1 METKKPL
8 LNSLSK
14 QDNRCFDSLFRQT
27 TKIGRGVLPLFC
39 CILLSNPNCYAA
51 VNQANVRQLQ
61 QKIIDNPKDVDAHLK
76 LALEYSMGNDFVKAV
91 ETYFAL
97 LRIDPNNFH
106 AYNNLGILYKQSGQ
120 FRDSLHCYQ
129 QAQRIDPDSCW
140 VPYNMGL
147 CYEAMGRMQEAR
159 ESYGQALSLNPS
171 FSQAL
176 QRLRILSSD
185 GADQPVPELPGLSES
200 QIYIADSKVSKPVI
214 RSQNTETT
222 VVAKAVK
229 TQPTVKSTEKTEKSE
244 KAEKTERISERLE
257 KEKNQKKSVNLKHR
271 TSRKGPAAMV
281 FNQAMDALESGK
293 TELAIELYV
302 NAIIAERELLSEPE
316 NGLIRQGLTFLK
328 DRPNRMS
335 NGLFYRGM
343 LIYISGHIDLAIA
356 DLKNY
361 SDVVSKSDKA
371 SSVSQYLEEAKR
383 IIDKYEAEKQAIAQ
397 MEAERK
403 AAIALAE
410 QQKLA
415 QQASAKPEEE
425 IARPSDFALKRMDI
439 DQIIQ
444 EADKLSRESRLTDAV
459 AVLESGLSRDPSN
472 IQLLMKSANAYTDML
487 LLKGDNEAGKMALV
501 RYKKVMGF
509 AQPNSR
515 EAAIAKEMIDELNK
529 RVR

>member
-1 METKKPL
+1 METKKQL
-8 LNSLSK
+8 LNSSLK
-14 QDNRCFDSLFRQT
+14 QDNKLLHSMLNKAA
-27 TKIGRGVLPLFC
+27 KIGRGVLPLLC
-39 CILLSNPNCYAA
+39 CVLLSQPVYSA
-51 VNQANVRQLQ
+51 VNQAKVRQLQ
-61 QKIIDNPKDVDAHLK
+61 QKLIDNPRDVDAHLK

-176 QRLRILSSD
+176 QRLRVLSSD
-185 GADQPVPELPGLSES
+185 GADQPVPELPGLAES
-200 QIYIADSKVSKPVI
+200 QIYIADSRSTRPVI
-214 RSQNTETT
+214 RTQQSETT
-222 VVAKAVK
+222 TVAKAVK
-229 TQPTVKSTEKTEKSE
+229 QQPSPTAKTN
-244 KAEKTERISERLE
+244 EKTERISERLE
-257 KEKNQKKSVNLKHR
+257 KEKNQKKVNLKHR

-281 FNQAMDALESGK
+281 FNQAMDALEAGK
-293 TELAIELYV
+293 TELAVELYV
-302 NAIIAERELLSEPE
+302 NSVIAERELLSEPE
-316 NGLIRQGLTFLK
+316 NGLIRQGLTYLK
-328 DRPNRMS
+328 DRPNRMA

-343 LIYISGHIDLAIA
+343 LIYIAGHIELAIP

-361 SDVVSKSDKA
+361 SEVVSKSDKA
-371 SSVSQYLEEAKR
+371 SSVSQYLEEANR
-383 IIDKYEAEKQAIAQ
+383 IINRYKAEKDAIAA

-410 QQKLA
+410 QQKKA
-415 QQASAKPEEE
+415 QEAAVKPEEE
-425 IARPSDFALKRMDI
+425 VARPSDFALKRMDI

-444 EADKLSRESRLTDAV
+444 EADKLSRESRLTDAA
-459 AVLESGLSRDPSN
+459 AVLESGLSRDPDN
-472 IQLLMKSANAYTDML
+472 IPLLMKSANAYTDML

-501 RYKKVMGF
+501 RYKKVTGL
-509 AQPNSR
+509 ASPNSK

>member
-1 METKKPL
+1 METKKQL
-8 LNSLSK
+8 LNSSLK
-14 QDNRCFDSLFRQT
+14 QDNILLHSMLNKAA
-27 TKIGRGVLPLFC
+27 KIGRGVLPLLC
-39 CILLSNPNCYAA
+39 CVLLSQPVYSA
-51 VNQANVRQLQ
+51 VNQAKVRQLQ
-61 QKIIDNPKDVDAHLK
+61 QKLIDNPRDVDAHLK

-176 QRLRILSSD
+176 QRLRVLSSD
-185 GADQPVPELPGLSES
+185 GADQPVPELPGLAES
-200 QIYIADSKVSKPVI
+200 QIYIADSRSTRPVI
-214 RSQNTETT
+214 RTQQSETT
-222 VVAKAVK
+222 TVAKAVK
-229 TQPTVKSTEKTEKSE
+229 QQPSPTAKPVEKIE
-244 KAEKTERISERLE
+244 KAERISERLE
-257 KEKNQKKSVNLKHR
+257 KEKNQKKVNLKHR
-271 TSRKGPAAMV
+271 TTRKGPAAMV
-281 FNQAMDALESGK
+281 FNQAMDALEAGK
-293 TELAIELYV
+293 TELAVELYV
-302 NAIIAERELLSEPE
+302 NSVIAERELLSEPE
-316 NGLIRQGLTFLK
+316 NGLIRQGLTYLK
-328 DRPNRMS
+328 DRPNRMA

-343 LIYISGHIDLAIA
+343 LIYIAGHIELAIP

-361 SDVVSKSDKA
+361 SEVVSKSDKA
-371 SSVSQYLEEAKR
+371 SSVSQYLEEANR
-383 IIDKYEAEKQAIAQ
+383 IINRYKAEKDAIAA

-410 QQKLA
+410 QQKKA
-415 QQASAKPEEE
+415 QEAAVKPEEE
-425 IARPSDFALKRMDI
+425 VARPSDFALKRMDI

-444 EADKLSRESRLTDAV
+444 EADKLSRESRLTDAA
-459 AVLESGLSRDPSN
+459 AVLESGLSRDPEN
-472 IQLLMKSANAYTDML
+472 IPLLMKSANAYTDML

-501 RYKKVMGF
+501 RYKKVTGL
-509 AQPNSR
+509 ASPNSK

>member
-1 METKKPL
+1 METKKQL
-8 LNSLSK
+8 LNSSSK
-14 QDNRCFDSLFRQT
+14 QDKVFFDNLFCKVT
-27 TKIGRGVLPLFC
+27 NIGKDLLPIFC
-39 CILLSNPNCYAA
+39 CIFLSQPVYSA
-51 VNQANVRQLQ
+51 VNQGNVRQLQ
-61 QKIIDNPKDVDAHLK
+61 QRLIDNPKDVDAHLK

-97 LRIDPNNFH
+97 LRIDPDNFH

-185 GADQPVPELPGLSES
+185 GADQVVPELPGLSES
-200 QIYIADSKVSKPVI
+200 QIYIADSKSTRPVI
-214 RSQNTETT
+214 RTQQSSNPAPVKVVRSQPSNTTNS
-222 VVAKAVK
+222 
-229 TQPTVKSTEKTEKSE
+229 VKSEEKIE
-244 KAEKTERISERLE
+244 KAERISERLE
-257 KEKNQKKSVNLKHR
+257 KEKSQKKTVNLKHR
-271 TSRKGPAAMV
+271 TARKGPAAMV
-281 FNQAMDALESGK
+281 FNQAMDALEAGK
-293 TELAIELYV
+293 VELAVELYV
-302 NAIIAERELLSEPE
+302 NAVIAERDLLSEPE
-316 NGLIRQGLTFLK
+316 NGLIRQGLTYLK
-328 DRPNRMS
+328 DRPNRMP

-343 LIYISGHIDLAIA
+343 LIYIAGHIDLAIP

-361 SDVVSKSDKA
+361 VEVVSKSDKA
-371 SSVSQYLEEAKR
+371 SSVSQYLEEANR
-383 IIDKYEAEKQAIAQ
+383 IISRHKAEKEAIAA

-410 QQKLA
+410 QQKKA
-415 QQASAKPEEE
+415 QEAAAKPEEE
-425 IARPSDFALKRMDI
+425 VARPSDFALKRMDI

-459 AVLESGLSRDPSN
+459 AVLESGLSREPDN

-501 RYKKVMGF
+501 RYKKITGLSS
-509 AQPNSR
+509 PNSK

>member
-1 METKKPL
+1 METKKQL
-8 LNSLSK
+8 LNSSLK
-14 QDNRCFDSLFRQT
+14 QDNNIFETLLNKT
-27 TKIGRGVLPLFC
+27 AKAGRGVLPFFC
-39 CILLSNPNCYAA
+39 CVLLSQPVYAA
-51 VNQANVRQLQ
+51 VNQANVRLLQ
-61 QKIIDNPKDVDAHLK
+61 QRLIDNPRDVDAHLK

-97 LRIDPNNFH
+97 LRIDPDNFH

-159 ESYGQALSLNPS
+159 ESYGMALSLNPS

-176 QRLRILSSD
+176 QRLRVLNSE
-185 GADQPVPELPGLSES
+185 GGDQPVPELPGLAES
-200 QIYIADSKVSKPVI
+200 QIYIADSRTSRPVI
-214 RSQNTETT
+214 RTQQSESPAP
-222 VVAKAVK
+222 VKVAKQQPSSSVK
-229 TQPTVKSTEKTEKSE
+229 PVE
-244 KAEKTERISERLE
+244 KAEKAERISERLE
-257 KEKNQKKSVNLKHR
+257 KEKNQKKAVNLKHR
-271 TSRKGPAAMV
+271 TTRKGPAAMV
-281 FNQAMDALESGK
+281 FNQAMDALEAGK

-302 NAIIAERELLSEPE
+302 NSVIAERELLSEPE
-316 NGLIRQGLTFLK
+316 NGLIRQGLTYLK
-328 DRPNRMS
+328 DRPNRMA

-343 LIYISGHIDLAIA
+343 LIYIAGHIDLAIP

-361 SDVVSKSDKA
+361 AEVTSKSGKA
-371 SSVSQYLEEAKR
+371 SSVSQYLEEANR
-383 IIDKYEAEKQAIAQ
+383 IIDKQKAEKEAIAA

-410 QQKLA
+410 QQKKA
-415 QQASAKPEEE
+415 QEAAAKPEEE
-425 IARPSDFALKRMDI
+425 IARPSEFALKRMDI

-472 IQLLMKSANAYTDML
+472 IPLLMKSANAYTDML

-501 RYKKVMGF
+501 RYKKVSGL
-509 AQPNSR
+509 ASPNSK

>member
-1 METKKPL
+1 M
-8 LNSLSK
+8 
-14 QDNRCFDSLFRQT
+14 
-27 TKIGRGVLPLFC
+27 
-39 CILLSNPNCYAA
+39 LLSQPGFSA

-61 QKIIDNPKDVDAHLK
+61 QRLIDNPKDVDAHLK

-176 QRLRILSSD
+176 QRLRVLSSD
-185 GADQPVPELPGLSES
+185 GADQPVPELPGLAES
-200 QIYIADSKVSKPVI
+200 QIYIADSRTSRPVI
-214 RSQNTETT
+214 RTQQSETPAAPK
-222 VVAKAVK
+222 VVKQQPV
-229 TQPTVKSTEKTEKSE
+229 PTVKPVE
-244 KAEKTERISERLE
+244 KAEKAERISERLE
-257 KEKNQKKSVNLKHR
+257 KEKNQKKVNLKHR
-271 TSRKGPAAMV
+271 TTRKGPAAMV
-281 FNQAMDALESGK
+281 FNQAMDALEAGK

-302 NAIIAERELLSEPE
+302 NSVIAERELLSEPE
-316 NGLIRQGLTFLK
+316 NGLIRQGLTYLK
-328 DRPNRMS
+328 DRPNRMP

-343 LIYISGHIDLAIA
+343 LIYIAGHIDLAIP

-361 SDVVSKSDKA
+361 AEVVSKSDKA
-371 SSVSQYLEEAKR
+371 SSVSQYLDEANR
-383 IIDKYEAEKQAIAQ
+383 IINKHKAEKEAIAA

-410 QQKLA
+410 QQKKA
-415 QQASAKPEEE
+415 QEAAAKPEQE

-439 DQIIQ
+439 EQIIQ

-459 AVLESGLSRDPSN
+459 AVLESGLSREPDN

-501 RYKKVMGF
+501 RYKKVTGLSS
-509 AQPNSR
+509 PNSK
-515 EAAIAKEMIDELNK
+515 EAAIANEMIGELNK

>member
-1 METKKPL
+1 M
-8 LNSLSK
+8 
-14 QDNRCFDSLFRQT
+14 
-27 TKIGRGVLPLFC
+27 
-39 CILLSNPNCYAA
+39 LLSQPVYSA

-61 QKIIDNPKDVDAHLK
+61 QRLIDNPKDVDAHLK

-176 QRLRILSSD
+176 QRLRVLSSD
-185 GADQPVPELPGLSES
+185 GADQPVPELPGLAES
-200 QIYIADSKVSKPVI
+200 QIYIADSRSSRPVVRTQQSETPTAPKVVKQQPTTTVKPV
-214 RSQNTETT
+214 
-222 VVAKAVK
+222 
-229 TQPTVKSTEKTEKSE
+229 EKVEKV
-244 KAEKTERISERLE
+244 ERISERLE
-257 KEKNQKKSVNLKHR
+257 KEKNQKKVNLKHR

-281 FNQAMDALESGK
+281 FNQAMDALEAGK

-302 NAIIAERELLSEPE
+302 NSVIAERELLSEPE
-316 NGLIRQGLTFLK
+316 NGLIRQGLTYLK

-343 LIYISGHIDLAIA
+343 LIYIAGHIDLAIP

-361 SDVVSKSDKA
+361 AEVVSKSDKA
-371 SSVSQYLEEAKR
+371 SSVSQYLDEANR
-383 IIDKYEAEKQAIAQ
+383 IINKQKAEKEAIAA

-410 QQKLA
+410 QQKKA
-415 QQASAKPEEE
+415 QEAAAKPEQEV
-425 IARPSDFALKRMDI
+425 ARPSDFALKRMDI

-459 AVLESGLSRDPSN
+459 AVLESGLGREPDN

-501 RYKKVMGF
+501 RYKKVSGL
-509 AQPNSR
+509 ASPNTK

>member
-1 METKKPL
+1 METKKQL
-8 LNSLSK
+8 LNSSLK
-14 QDNRCFDSLFRQT
+14 QDNSFFDTLFCQT
-27 TKIGRGVLPLFC
+27 AKFGKSVLPVFC
-39 CILLSNPNCYAA
+39 CILLSQPVYSA

-61 QKIIDNPKDVDAHLK
+61 QRLIDNPKDVDAHLK

-176 QRLRILSSD
+176 QRLRVLSSD
-185 GADQPVPELPGLSES
+185 GADQPVPELPGLAES
-200 QIYIADSKVSKPVI
+200 QIYIADSRVSRPVVRTQQSEAPAAKVVKQQPSSAIKPV
-214 RSQNTETT
+214 
-222 VVAKAVK
+222 
-229 TQPTVKSTEKTEKSE
+229 EKVEKV
-244 KAEKTERISERLE
+244 ERISERLE
-257 KEKNQKKSVNLKHR
+257 KEKNQKKVNLKHR
-271 TSRKGPAAMV
+271 TTRKGPAAMV
-281 FNQAMDALESGK
+281 FNQAMDALEAGK
-293 TELAIELYV
+293 TEVAIELYV
-302 NAIIAERELLSEPE
+302 NSVIAERELLSEPE
-316 NGLIRQGLTFLK
+316 NGLIRQGLTYLK
-328 DRPNRMS
+328 DRPNRMP

-343 LIYISGHIDLAIA
+343 LIYIAGHIDLAIP

-361 SDVVSKSDKA
+361 AEVVSKSDKA
-371 SSVSQYLEEAKR
+371 SSVSQYIEEANR
-383 IIDKYEAEKQAIAQ
+383 IINKNKAEKEAIAA

-410 QQKLA
+410 QQKKA
-415 QQASAKPEEE
+415 QEAAAKPEQEV
-425 IARPSDFALKRMDI
+425 ARPSDFALKRMDI

-459 AVLESGLSRDPSN
+459 AVLESGLSRDPEN

-501 RYKKVMGF
+501 RYKKVNGL
-509 AQPNSR
+509 ASPNTK